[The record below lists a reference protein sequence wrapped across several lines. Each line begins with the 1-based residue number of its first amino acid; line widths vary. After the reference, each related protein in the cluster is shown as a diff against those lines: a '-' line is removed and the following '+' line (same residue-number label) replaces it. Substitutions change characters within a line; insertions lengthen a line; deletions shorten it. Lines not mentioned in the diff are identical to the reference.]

1 MQVPGDGTLPPPFL
15 LERLYLI
22 KTVLLIRRLEEL
34 IRCWG
39 YYVTR
44 ELSRS
49 NLFPILQGSVFSY
62 PPR

>member
-44 ELSRS
+44 I
-49 NLFPILQGSVFSY
+49 LFIFCCAVHNGFQYL
-62 PPR
+62 R